1 MRVLVATPYF
11 YDPTH
16 PEFSRT
22 SSGFGYMV
30 KDILDSICV
39 NDQVFVFTHQFSEGY
54 KENFTVLKHTKGDV
68 LRAIKLKYISR
79 GIKDSVES
87 REDLNT
93 KLHYLYYQIDS
104 GAFDNLPGR
113 SLVTALQHDTHRI
126 KVS

>member
-93 KLHYLYYQIDS
+93 KLHYLYYQI
-104 GAFDNLPGR
+104 L
-113 SLVTALQHDTHRI
+113 LTWY
-126 KVS
+126 